1 MARHFQNLE
10 IRTEKISIW
19 RLFDQKIWFDWLDFE
34 REAEVPK
41 DIAIGNHRR
50 SERVTSDLA
59 MKLFFNSGNVL
70 DVIDMPVC

>member
-1 MARHFQNLE
+1 MAWHLQDLE

-19 RLFDQKIWFDWLDFE
+19 RLFDHKIWFDWLDFE

-41 DIAIGNHRR
+41 EIPVGNHRR

-59 MKLFFNSGNVL
+59 TKLLFNSGNVL
-70 DVIDMPVC
+70 DVIYVPVR

>member
-19 RLFDQKIWFDWLDFE
+19 RFFDEKIWFDWLDFE

-41 DIAIGNHRR
+41 EIAIGNHRR
-50 SERVTSDLA
+50 GEGVTSDLA
-59 MKLFFNSGNVL
+59 VKLVFNSGKVL
-70 DVIDMPVC
+70 DVIDVPMC